1 MPRRENWNGRLLPL
15 PLFAE
20 IQLSK
25 SLIKITFTD
34 RRICSRY
41 QLGITFR
48 LTRSA
53 SLFIQLGTNT
63 YEIHIYPP
71 NKDAE
76 YGLPARV
83 TLTDATG
90 GQVPLPSR
98 RYFQIHDA
106 KIAYLSG
113 VGKIMEQI
121 FQDVKDARI
130 LAEDR
135 GSHLLSLALLSSLQT

>member
-1 MPRRENWNGRLLPL
+1 MFTISAGYHVSFDALR
-15 PLFAE
+15 
-20 IQLSK
+20 I
-25 SLIKITFTD
+25 SLHPIGD
-34 RRICSRY
+34 DNS
-41 QLGITFR
+41 
-48 LTRSA
+48 
-53 SLFIQLGTNT
+53 NT